1 MHSDWH
7 ENHAYPLSPVRPFHH
22 ASAIQ
27 SERVKRS
34 EKDVVVFKSLYA
46 VTVAML
52 APCMV
57 WAAGS
62 YNDVPSSD
70 PQFKQ
75 CIAYANN
82 RYEGGNEASPVPGQ
96 TKVAAYCECLWNETP
111 DNFRGNLAKFAETDR
126 GARVDRICSRYSK
139 WED

>member
-1 MHSDWH
+1 MTM
-7 ENHAYPLSPVRPFHH
+7 YKPFLF
-22 ASAIQ
+22 AIATYC
-27 SERVKRS
+27 VPCI
-34 EKDVVVFKSLYA
+34 VF
-46 VTVAML
+46 
-52 APCMV
+52 
-57 WAAGS
+57 AAGS

-70 PQFKQ
+70 PQYKQ